1 MKKFTSIA
9 TALVL
14 ATAFSGFCA
23 GCASSVK
30 EDKDASLKNT
40 SVETVDNGVSTSAAG
55 DCKVILCPGWNY
67 QGSSKK
73 LNTLS
78 GTGVTALSE
87 EENKN
92 NNYWVENAYVF
103 EAAAGTE
110 LPEPTAG
117 KTGIEFVGWRVA
129 VNGVPTIVTEM
140 PSGSN
145 VQILYAEWKTTGST
159 NPGGGDDDDIG
170 TPSTVCFMRGE
181 YNGTTD
187 WNNGWAMN
195 TVTATNGAQEQY
207 QLNVTV
213 TSKLEFKIVYNSTWT
228 ANVHGD
234 STASYTGGG
243 DYDNAPNIVLS
254 AGSYTIIFQVWGAGD
269 YSILINNR

>member
-9 TALVL
+9 AAMVL

-30 EDKDASLKNT
+30 ENKDEDVKNAA
-40 SVETVDNGVSTSAAG
+40 VAVAEDVSASAAG
-55 DCKVILCPGWNY
+55 DSKVILCPGWNY
-67 QGSSKK
+67 QGSTKK

-78 GTGVTALSE
+78 GTGVTAMTASQAE
-87 EENKN
+87 DATNG
-92 NNYWVENAYVF
+92 YWVENAYIF

-117 KTGIEFVGWRVA
+117 KSGIEFVGWRVA
-129 VNGVPTIVTEM
+129 IGGVPTTVTEM
-140 PSGSN
+140 PSGST
-145 VQILYAEWKTTGST
+145 VQILYAEWKAEGSG
-159 NPGGGDDDDIG
+159 NNNSGNDDDVG
-170 TPSTVCFMRGE
+170 TPSTICFMRGE

-195 TVTATNGAQEQY
+195 TVTPTNGAQEQY

-213 TSKLEFKIVYNSTWT
+213 SSKLEFKIVYNGTWT

-243 DYDNAPNIVLS
+243 DWDNAPNIVLF

-269 YSILINNR
+269 YSILIN